1 MGTHPIFESDFD
13 CLTDKSLRF
22 AFIISQVRFE
32 MVSEAAEESVPETM
46 PAVEVN
52 EFNEHP
58 LECSWDLWYLSA
70 DKNKEWDDRLTK
82 LMTFSTV
89 EAFWALYHHV
99 QLPSRLPIGS
109 DYMLFK
115 SGIQPKWEDEK
126 NADGGKWTLETNKSF
141 RTQLDAT
148 WLETLLAVIGEGFGE
163 EGENINGAVV
173 QVRKRVDRLQL
184 WTGPVKTEEQ
194 ALHVGRHY
202 KGLLKMDEKM
212 PVQFQAHKDAIT
224 RKGSTVPARYRV

>member
-1 MGTHPIFESDFD
+1 MVQEGVP
-13 CLTDKSLRF
+13 
-22 AFIISQVRFE
+22 VE
-32 MVSEAAEESVPETM
+32 MAPAA
-46 PAVEVN
+46 VN
-52 EFNEHP
+52 DQNEHP

-89 EAFWALYHHV
+89 ETFWALYHHV
-99 QLPSRLPIGS
+99 QLPSKLPVGS

-115 SGIQPKWEDEK
+115 TGIQPKWEDEK
-126 NADGGKWTLETNKSF
+126 NSDGGKWTIETNKGF
-141 RTQLDAT
+141 RSQLDGT

-163 EGENINGAVV
+163 QGEIINGAVV

-184 WTGPVKTEEQ
+184 WTGSYKSDDQ
-194 ALHVGRHY
+194 ALLVGRHY
-202 KGLLKMDEKM
+202 KSVIKIDDKYML
-212 PVQFQAHKDAIT
+212 QFQAHKDAIT